1 MSAKATT
8 TATTQGFKRCAAIA
22 ALAGFPRAATGLPV
36 SERLCER
43 VLSLPFHPYLDDAT
57 QDRIVACVLGALGR

>member
-43 VLSLPFHPYLDDAT
+43 VLSLPVERRAKLTP
-57 QDRIVACVLGALGR
+57 VEG